1 MTIRYWIASAIQ
13 YTTRHDVYS
22 VTIPDRRRA
31 ISIPP
36 RFPETTRESAC
47 ARVAGGAMS
56 PTKGRISWGVT
67 VVTEVMKERAAK
79 AGKEV
84 VRQSPSHWVGFQ

>member
-1 MTIRYWIASAIQ
+1 
-13 YTTRHDVYS
+13 
-22 VTIPDRRRA
+22 
-31 ISIPP
+31 
-36 RFPETTRESAC
+36 
-47 ARVAGGAMS
+47 VAGGAVS

-84 VRQSPSHWVGFQ
+84 VRQSPSHWEGFQ